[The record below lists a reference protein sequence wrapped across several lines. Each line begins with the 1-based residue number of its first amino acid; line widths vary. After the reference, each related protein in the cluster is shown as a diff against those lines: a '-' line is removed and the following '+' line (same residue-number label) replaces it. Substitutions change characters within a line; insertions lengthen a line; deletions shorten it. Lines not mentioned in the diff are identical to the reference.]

1 MEELIKNVKDFRI
14 IPGAIEYSAICTV
27 CDVEGGKLT
36 LELDLPEEK
45 IKENY
50 INGEIVEVFGSTEE
64 GLVYFKGK
72 VIGTNG
78 AKVELAIP
86 TDFTKV
92 QRREYSRIEFDGEIE
107 LKEAEIK
114 TKPVDISAGGIKF
127 ISSENLVIGKSYKT
141 TIKLKNNL
149 DINCETVPIRT
160 YQTEAT
166 RGNFIICSKFKNLK
180 SVDRVAIVQYTFKQL
195 MELENK
201 ING

>member
-14 IPGAIEYSAICTV
+14 IPSAIEHSAICTV
-27 CDVEGGKLT
+27 CEVESGKLT

-78 AKVELAIP
+78 TRVELAIP